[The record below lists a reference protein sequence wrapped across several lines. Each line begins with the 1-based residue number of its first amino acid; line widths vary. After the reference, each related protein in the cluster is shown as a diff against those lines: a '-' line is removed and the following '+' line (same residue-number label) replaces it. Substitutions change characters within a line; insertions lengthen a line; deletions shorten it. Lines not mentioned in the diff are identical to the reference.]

1 MEPNVV
7 TPEPPR
13 PLTLLRDAADAPSH
27 RRSAE
32 TRQFERALA
41 GYLRRNRSNGKQ
53 RKETP
58 TVLNDTMNSKD
69 ENAITRTTDD
79 AGSGTEGVKE
89 TIVDVKD
96 QAQGFL
102 AKEFRSRVA
111 DVSGQLG
118 SAGKAV
124 SEAAAKLREEGN
136 GPAAEITD
144 RVASKLE
151 AVSGYLETTEPSTLL
166 RDLEDFG
173 RKQTAVMVVGGLLL
187 GLAGSRFLKASST
200 RRQEMTDE
208 WGGPAP
214 RPTQGR

>member
-1 MEPNVV
+1 V
-7 TPEPPR
+7 
-13 PLTLLRDAADAPSH
+13 
-27 RRSAE
+27 
-32 TRQFERALA
+32 Q
-41 GYLRRNRSNGKQ
+41 
-53 RKETP
+53 
-58 TVLNDTMNSKD
+58 NDTMNSKD